1 MTAAARML
9 LRGFSELGAT
19 DTMCHLGQW
28 PYRLSAFADAGT
40 LREYGRRH
48 GLHAIW
54 VSHLA
59 ALFGFDTRTGNEAV
73 LSACACEP
81 LLRPFAVIDPSETGW
96 REELE
101 WAADAGA
108 QGVRVAPG
116 MHHYDV
122 ALAAEVIDAAARR
135 DLLVQVI
142 VRLDDARV
150 RHPSSPARDLAVRDL
165 AELVRSR
172 PSSPLHLS
180 GLNLAEATEFSRH
193 LGDDVPPGVRLDMWH
208 LNGPTGVVSD
218 PGAPLGDR
226 RVFGSGFPV
235 QTPEATMLQIASAGL
250 PADRLR
256 AIVTP

>member
-1 MTAAARML
+1 MTAASRML
-9 LRGFSELGAT
+9 LSSFSELDAT

-28 PYRLSAFADAGT
+28 PYRLSAAADAGA
-40 LREYGRRH
+40 LRTYGKRH

-59 ALFGFDTRTGNEAV
+59 ALFGFDTRTGNEAA
-73 LSACACEP
+73 LAACAGET
-81 LLRPFAVIDPSETGW
+81 LLRPFAVIDPSEPGW
-96 REELE
+96 RQELE

-108 QGVRVAPG
+108 EGVRVAPG
-116 MHHYDV
+116 IHHYDV
-122 ALAAEVIDAAARR
+122 ALVTEVIDACARH

-150 RHPSSPARDLAVRDL
+150 RHPSSPARDLEVRDL
-165 AELVRSR
+165 AELVRSL

-180 GLNLAEATEFSRH
+180 GLNLAEATELSRH
-193 LGDDVPPGVRLDMWH
+193 LGDDIPPGLRLDMWH

-218 PGAPLGDR
+218 PSAPLGDR